1 MTIRHVGCI
10 LYTETERERQIKMMD
25 EKMAIV
31 NELVVCGYCLMN
43 RTAESMAE
51 DFDVATLKMFLEN
64 FKRFSKKA

>member
-1 MTIRHVGCI
+1 
-10 LYTETERERQIKMMD
+10 MMN

-31 NELVVCGYCLMN
+31 NELVACGYYLMN

-51 DFDVATLKMFLEN
+51 DFDIDTLKMFLEN